1 MLKRT
6 SIPRALQ
13 LAFGAAILAI
23 ILLSTYLLV
32 SISSIKDQFVTVVDR
47 NVSLLTTVSD
57 LRYYTVTYRRFA
69 LDYGLTTDDDEH
81 RKILETIT
89 FNDEQVAKAMSNMN
103 RLADTPWIQADIAE
117 YQKRIADY
125 RAMQENY
132 VSLIDQDK
140 IDTARAEMLGPML
153 RPFNEIVDLLS
164 EMQATL
170 EQEAIDIKLAEA
182 EKIDNLVTETAI
194 VVLVIVAFMLIMS
207 VAIARKVT
215 RPLDTLIDQMQQVE
229 RGDLSQRLDMSLFAR
244 DELGTAAEYFDK
256 MQAGLRE
263 LAAEINDSVT
273 TLENTSANLRQRVSE
288 TTDSLD
294 TQRSEISQIAAASEQ
309 MQSGFDEVGQR
320 TLVASRESDQARVEA
335 RDSQTLMQQTVEDSE
350 ALANALKQTADVVL
364 GLQKDSHNISV
375 VSEVI
380 RDVTEQTNLLA
391 LNAAIEAARAGE
403 AGRGFAVVA
412 DEVRQLAQK
421 TQHSLTEIASTIE
434 TLQKHARQAA
444 DMMEHSQ
451 TQMQTGLENV
461 REAGNSFSHLLN
473 TSEQIADLSA
483 QIATATEEQTAV
495 SRDLGNSVGAIHSAS
510 EHIAAG
516 ATDTRAACDELSQA
530 SEQLSRLAG
539 HFKL

>member
-263 LAAEINDSVT
+263 LAVEINDSVT
-273 TLENTSANLRQRVSE
+273 TLENTSASLRQRVSE

-335 RDSQTLMQQTVEDSE
+335 RDSQALLQQTVEDSE

-421 TQHSLTEIASTIE
+421 TQHSLTEIAATIE
-434 TLQKHARQAA
+434 ALQKHARQAA

-451 TQMQTGLENV
+451 TQMQAGLENV